1 MSGGEVATML
11 TDFIRQE
18 FTRTAYSKLAAL
30 VALPVLKHFKAR
42 VDPRRYNGAA
52 LLGLRGLVF
61 KSHGS
66 ADAFAFEQAL
76 KRAYDAARNRLL
88 DRVHDRIAQTLQAL
102 PALEAGGPESGARQA
117 A

>member
-1 MSGGEVATML
+1 ML

-18 FTRTAYSKLAAL
+18 FTRGAYSRLAAL
-30 VALPVLKHFKAR
+30 VARPVLRRFKHR

-76 KRAYDAARNRLL
+76 KRAYDAARNRLI
-88 DRVHDRIAQTLQAL
+88 DRVRERIAHTAAAAPPVQ
-102 PALEAGGPESGARQA
+102 PVGEAGTTQA

>member
-1 MSGGEVATML
+1 ML
-11 TDFIRQE
+11 TEFIRQE
-18 FTRTAYSKLAAL
+18 FTRTAYAKLAAL
-30 VALPVLKHFKAR
+30 VALPVLKHFKKR

-66 ADAFAFEQAL
+66 ADAFAFEHAL
-76 KRAYDAARNRLL
+76 GRAYDAARNRLT
-88 DRVHDRIAQTLQAL
+88 DRVRERIALSREA
-102 PALEAGGPESGARQA
+102 PAPSATGNAQA